1 MSTLCSAQ
9 LFGKSCVQLQLLHT
23 QQSKFALA
31 DTIVVPS
38 KTKLS
43 VRGAVEISAMMLL
56 VHDIDV
62 LDSAMSLR
70 SSGMLGV
77 GCPKAGEKLPAACV
91 SRLGVYN

>member
-43 VRGAVEISAMMLL
+43 VRGAVEISAMML

-70 SSGMLGV
+70 CSGMLGV
-77 GCPKAGEKLPAACV
+77 GCPKAGEELPAACV

>member
-43 VRGAVEISAMMLL
+43 VRVTAVST
-56 VHDIDV
+56 HNKIDP
-62 LDSAMSLR
+62 LTPS
-70 SSGMLGV
+70 
-77 GCPKAGEKLPAACV
+77 
-91 SRLGVYN
+91 